1 MQELLAQLA
10 IFIVAAFLGWELISR
25 VPNMLHTPLMSA
37 TNAIHGI
44 VLVGAIIVIAT
55 ANDIFTIVVGF
66 IAVVF
71 GAMNV
76 VGGFWVPTGCSAC
89 SVPPKPRVKKRKGSP
104 CRSDFF
110 CLPRGGRAVHIRD
123 KAAADA

>member
-1 MQELLAQLA
+1 MQELLVQLA
-10 IFIVAAFLGWELISR
+10 IFVIAAFLGWELISR

-37 TNAIHGI
+37 TNAIHGV

-76 VGGFWVPTGCSAC
+76 VGGFWVTNRMLGMFR
-89 SVPPKPRVKKRKGSP
+89 PPQPRVKKRKG
-104 CRSDFF
+104 
-110 CLPRGGRAVHIRD
+110 
-123 KAAADA
+123 

>member
-37 TNAIHGI
+37 TNAIHGV

-76 VGGFWVPTGCSAC
+76 VGGFWVTTRMLGMFR
-89 SVPPKPRVKKRKGSP
+89 PPKPRVKKRKG
-104 CRSDFF
+104 
-110 CLPRGGRAVHIRD
+110 
-123 KAAADA
+123 

>member
-1 MQELLAQLA
+1 MQQLLSQIA
-10 IFIVAAFLGWELISR
+10 ILVLAAFLGWELISR

-44 VLVGAIIVIAT
+44 VLVGAIVAL
-55 ANDIFTIVVGF
+55 AAASDIFTIVVGF

-76 VGGFWVPTGCSAC
+76 VGGFWVTNRMLGMFR
-89 SVPPKPRVKKRKGSP
+89 PPKTRVKKRKG
-104 CRSDFF
+104 
-110 CLPRGGRAVHIRD
+110 
-123 KAAADA
+123 

>member
-1 MQELLAQLA
+1 MQELLVQLA
-10 IFIVAAFLGWELISR
+10 IFVIAAFLGFELISR

-44 VLVGAIIVIAT
+44 VLVGAIIVVAT

-76 VGGFWVPTGCSAC
+76 VGGFWVTNRMLGMFR
-89 SVPPKPRVKKRKGSP
+89 PPKPRVKKRKG
-104 CRSDFF
+104 
-110 CLPRGGRAVHIRD
+110 
-123 KAAADA
+123 

>member
-1 MQELLAQLA
+1 MEQLLAQLA
-10 IFIVAAFLGWELISR
+10 IFIIAAFLGWELISL
-25 VPNMLHTPLMSA
+25 VPNTLHTPLMSA

-55 ANDIFTIVVGF
+55 ANDVFTMVVGF

-76 VGGFWVPTGCSAC
+76 VGGFWVTNRMLGMFR
-89 SVPPKPRVKKRKGSP
+89 PPKPRVKKRKG
-104 CRSDFF
+104 
-110 CLPRGGRAVHIRD
+110 
-123 KAAADA
+123 

>member
-1 MQELLAQLA
+1 METLLAQLA
-10 IFIVAAFLGWELISR
+10 IFMVAAFLGWELISR

-55 ANDIFTIVVGF
+55 ANDLFTIVVGF
-66 IAVVF
+66 IALVF

-76 VGGFWVPTGCSAC
+76 VGGFWVTNRMLGMFR
-89 SVPPKPRVKKRKGSP
+89 PPKPRVKKRKG
-104 CRSDFF
+104 
-110 CLPRGGRAVHIRD
+110 
-123 KAAADA
+123 